1 MYLKIGWNLKHVETN
16 WLDWR
21 ICKFYAN
28 LPSVFPAPQST
39 VQNPVCVPLRNPAPH
54 PRDLAV
60 SEGRKFL
67 GEPINST
74 SMGWRCLIHL
84 TQNEDHKCPEWWR
97 VSWRK
102 HIEMNLKAQGAEV
115 SLEISQSI
123 VELHRASPSKAFAWV
138 LIGWIFCYHGMRDQ
152 ADFPEDF
159 QDHNFSMTFGLL
171 VLCEVSGQRSKTHI
185 IASN

>member
-1 MYLKIGWNLKHVETN
+1 MRMFHP
-16 WLDWR
+16 
-21 ICKFYAN
+21 F
-28 LPSVFPAPQST
+28 FPTPQST
-39 VQNPVCVPLRNPAPH
+39 VQNPVCVPLRNPTPH

-60 SEGRKFL
+60 SKWRKFL
-67 GEPINST
+67 GDPINST
-74 SMGWRCLIHL
+74 SVGWRGLIL
-84 TQNEDHKCPEWWR
+84 KMKITSAQSGR

-102 HIEMNLKAQGAEV
+102 HIEMYLKAQGAEV

-159 QDHNFSMTFGLL
+159 QDQAEDPRHTSSHPTNSRHHIYCFTNPHCFGYTTRVTMRNSRLYNHCL
-171 VLCEVSGQRSKTHI
+171 IDCYRSK
-185 IASN
+185 